1 MEADR
6 RVLAKVSMF
15 FVVPASATGLIV
27 LWMAQVDPIE
37 DCFASKYCDCS
48 YDCTVL
54 DIHNAM

>member
-1 MEADR
+1 
-6 RVLAKVSMF
+6 MF